1 MKRIILAFCVAVAL
15 LSLSCH
21 SSGDKHNHEHEQE
34 EGLENNHDHEQE
46 HDHDHD
52 HDHVEAAGTFH
63 EPVAVSDTD
72 HSDEILFTQAQAEAV
87 GLTLETVTPG
97 TFRQIIEASG
107 QVLSSQGDE
116 ATLAATANGIVSF
129 VNLSI
134 APGTAIRAGETVV
147 TLSAANL
154 PEGDPVAKLKIAY
167 ETARKEFQ
175 RAEAL
180 VKEQIISEKDFEQIR
195 SRYETARTAYEAQ
208 ESAHGAGGVNVTSP
222 MGGYIK
228 NLFVSQGDFVSVGQ
242 PIATVA
248 QNRKLQLRAEVS
260 GNNYKNLR
268 SVESANFRMAYDD
281 QLYKLSDLNGRLLS
295 FGKSLVEQSHFIPVT
310 FEFDNV
316 GDILPGS
323 FAEVY
328 LLSVPQENVISVP
341 LAAITEEQGL
351 YFVYIQLHEDAY
363 KKQEVTIGQ
372 NDGARVQ
379 ILAGLKQGNKVVTK
393 GVYQVKLAATSSVIP
408 EGHSHAH

>member
-1 MKRIILAFCVAVAL
+1 MKKIILALYMAVAL
-15 LSLSCH
+15 LLSSCH
-21 SSGDKHNHEHEQE
+21 SHEDKHT
-34 EGLENNHDHEQE
+34 HEQE
-46 HDHDHD
+46 HEHELESTHDHEME
-52 HDHVEAAGTFH
+52 HDH
-63 EPVAVSDTD
+63 D
-72 HSDEILFTQAQAEAV
+72 HSDEILFTHAQAEAA
-87 GLTLETVTPG
+87 GLALETVTPG
-97 TFRQIIEASG
+97 TFRQVVKTSG

-116 ATLAATANGIVSF
+116 ASLVATANGLVSF

-134 APGTAIRAGETVV
+134 APGAAVRAGETVV
-147 TLSAANL
+147 TLSAAKL
-154 PEGDPVAKLKIAY
+154 PEGDPVAKLKITY

-175 RAEAL
+175 RAEEL

-195 SRYETARTAYEAQ
+195 SRYETARSAYEAQ

-295 FGKSLVEQSHFIPVT
+295 FGKSLGEQSQFIPVT

-328 LLSVPQENVISVP
+328 LLSTPLENAISVP
-341 LAAITEEQGL
+341 LDAITEEQGL

-363 KKQEVTIGQ
+363 KKQAVTMGQ
-372 NDGARVQ
+372 NDGERVQ
-379 ILAGLKQGNKVVTK
+379 ILAGLKQGDNVVVK